1 MELPAGKEKAKII
14 KKLEAAKKEEKKAKA
29 KVDQKKAKVKQTKD
43 AKNVAKAQVAKKTEE
58 KGKAEGEC
66 DDAEK
71 AEGKNAKKI
80 VQMAESGIAFWEA
93 KLRTVPAL
101 LKTKTDVQSM
111 LPILRD
117 EHKWKKKIEELKK
130 AEKEGTKKALKGKNL

>member
-1 MELPAGKEKAKII
+1 MHTYTHEHVYCLINGKREIGT
-14 KKLEAAKKEEKKAKA
+14 EEEKK
-29 KVDQKKAKVKQTKD
+29 QTKE
-43 AKNVAKAQVAKKTEE
+43 AKNVAKAEVAKKKEDQVKAKE
-58 KGKAEGEC
+58 DCDEAENAKGKGA
-66 DDAEK
+66 K
-71 AEGKNAKKI
+71 KAKKI

-130 AEKEGTKKALKGKNL
+130 AEKEGTKKALKGNNL

>member
-1 MELPAGKEKAKII
+1 MG
-14 KKLEAAKKEEKKAKA
+14 EEKKAKA
-29 KVDQKKAKVKQTKD
+29 QVDQEKAKVKQTKD

-58 KGKAEGEC
+58 KGKAEEEC

-71 AEGKNAKKI
+71 AEGKGANKAKKI

-117 EHKWKKKIEELKK
+117 EHKWKEKIEELKN
-130 AEKEGTKKALKGKNL
+130 AEK

>member
-1 MELPAGKEKAKII
+1 MGEK
-14 KKLEAAKKEEKKAKA
+14 AAKKEEKKAE
-29 KVDQKKAKVKQTKD
+29 KKLVKKE
-43 AKNVAKAQVAKKTEE
+43 AKAEVAKKKEDQVKAKE
-58 KGKAEGEC
+58 DCDEAENAKGKGA
-66 DDAEK
+66 K
-71 AEGKNAKKI
+71 KAKKI
-80 VQMAESGIAFWEA
+80 VQMTESGIAFWEA

-130 AEKEGTKKALKGKNL
+130 AEKEGTKKALKGNNL